1 MKRHGLD
8 PFSLLFGAIFT
19 SVGVS
24 FLLGSTIAEARDSV
38 WPIVAVIVGATLA
51 IWAGVT
57 AFRQQQ
63 PRSERT
69 GGAGDGA

>member
-1 MKRHGLD
+1 MKRHGFD

-24 FLLGSTIAEARDSV
+24 FLLGSTIGEARASV

-51 IWAGVT
+51 TWAGAT

-63 PRSERT
+63 PPTDREIDT
-69 GGAGDGA
+69 P